1 LTSLGRMS
9 ATVLVAL
16 PIALGALMTLLS
28 PEYMAPLYTTSSG
41 HALIGVCLTSMAIGA
56 LFLKRIVSVKY

>member
-1 LTSLGRMS
+1 MS

-16 PIALGALMTLLS
+16 PIGLGALMTLLS

-41 HALIGVCLTSMAIGA
+41 HVLIGVCLTSMAIGA
-56 LFLKRIVSVKY
+56 LFLKRIVSVRY